1 MKIVKYVNG
10 GWVCV
15 LRLSK
20 RTVPIDKKYKNDI
33 IVLYNQWL
41 MYEKFRILIV
51 TKKEFRKRRKMLK
64 ILLIIYIVMELLI
77 FLWGVRQW
85 VLFLSDEKRKK
96 EASEKKN

>member
-1 MKIVKYVNG
+1 VKIVKYVNG

-77 FLWGVRQW
+77 GEVGNYNNDFNCTVRRYKYFS
-85 VLFLSDEKRKK
+85 VLLL
-96 EASEKKN
+96 